1 MLKKRNNRL
10 QMFWLGLAL
19 TSVTAMGLG
28 GGFFLSVSTP
38 ERPSDDSV
46 LLVSPQGC
54 GQPRDAKISGSAEGL
69 VKGHRLSLPLDMK
82 MDSSGTYRIRREWPQ
97 EGVWVLAVTATYGG
111 LTRSVLVELGS
122 DGFARRVKKKSTG
135 ESVPFAGRTSLHKL
149 TSGEIDTALHALSGQ
164 RSP

>member
-1 MLKKRNNRL
+1 MLKKTHNRL
-10 QMFWLGLAL
+10 QKFWLGLAL

-54 GQPRDAKISGSAEGL
+54 GQPSDAKISGSAEGL

-122 DGFARRVKKKSTG
+122 DGFARTARTVKKGSTG
-135 ESVPFAGRTSLHKL
+135 ELVPWTSLRKL
-149 TSGEIDTALHALSGQ
+149 TSGEIDTALQALSGQ